1 MGINHRITVLLL
13 MATGFFHWSA
23 FLFETNPLGAYT
35 SLADKARLIKQAN
48 ASNAVHPTKN
58 GIATASAGV
67 FPIEKFGAVGDGKTD
82 NTEAIQKAIEAC
94 SAAGGGRVLV
104 NKGIFV
110 SGTILLQSKVE
121 LHLEEGAELR
131 GSTDVKKYQLVE
143 AFKDGKGQ
151 NMGYAFIGIKEVRN
165 VSITGKGT
173 INGNGK
179 ALLDLHGRAVRPFL
193 IRVVRAQHLNIQD
206 VHLTGPAAWTVHLF
220 QSQLIAIDRVSIFSR
235 GLGNNDGID
244 VDGCETVIIK
254 NCNIDSGDDAICF
267 KATSSKGNK
276 NIEVVNCQLNT
287 NHGAIK
293 FGTESMGNFE
303 NIKIHHCKIISAKG
317 IKIFSVD
324 GAQLRQV
331 EISDIE
337 ADKLHLPIMIRLGAR
352 LRSFREGE
360 RTKPVGSIN
369 GLVIRNIKVKE
380 ATQMAVLISGIPGH
394 RVQNV
399 VIENVSCTLPG
410 EGKKALD
417 SVVLAENIADYPEV
431 TMFGKDMPVSSVY
444 IRHAEQIQLKNIQVT
459 TKKPEERT
467 SIYLSD
473 VQQLEWKNSTVP
485 APASNLS
492 LLKVDSSRKIIL
504 SNLGASQKPAQWIR
518 KDDGTEVT
526 WEKLST
532 Q

>member
-1 MGINHRITVLLL
+1 MG
-13 MATGFFHWSA
+13 TGFFYWTSSILKTDPMAPHSSSSIQVN
-23 FLFETNPLGAYT
+23 LFNEVNPPQEGRREEH
-35 SLADKARLIKQAN
+35 AD
-48 ASNAVHPTKN
+48 
-58 GIATASAGV
+58 V

-82 NTEAIQKAIEAC
+82 NTQAIQNAIEAC
-94 SAAGGGRVLV
+94 HAAGGGRVLV
-104 NKGIFV
+104 NKGVFV
-110 SGTILLQSKVE
+110 SGTILLKSNVE
-121 LHLEEGAELR
+121 LHLQEGAELK
-131 GSTDVKKYQLVE
+131 GSTDVTKFQLVE
-143 AFKDGKGQ
+143 PFKDGKGQ
-151 NMGYAFIGIKEVRN
+151 NMGYAFIGIKEAQN

-193 IRVVRAQHLNIQD
+193 IRVVRTQNLQLQE

-220 QSQLIAIDRVSIFSR
+220 QSQKIVIDRISIFSR

-244 VDGCETVIIK
+244 VDGCSSVIIK

-267 KATSSKGNK
+267 KATSKIGNK
-276 NIEVVNCQLNT
+276 DIEVVNCQLHT

-324 GAQLRQV
+324 GAHLRQV

-352 LRSFREGE
+352 LRSFRAGE
-360 RTKPVGSIN
+360 PTQSVGSIN

-399 VIENVSCTLPG
+399 VIENISCTLPG

-431 TMFGKDMPVSSVY
+431 TMFGKDMPVSTVY
-444 IRHAEQIQLKNIQVT
+444 IRHAEQIQLKNMQVT

-492 LLKVDSSRKIIL
+492 LLKVDSSRQIIL

-518 KDDGTEVT
+518 KDAGTEVT